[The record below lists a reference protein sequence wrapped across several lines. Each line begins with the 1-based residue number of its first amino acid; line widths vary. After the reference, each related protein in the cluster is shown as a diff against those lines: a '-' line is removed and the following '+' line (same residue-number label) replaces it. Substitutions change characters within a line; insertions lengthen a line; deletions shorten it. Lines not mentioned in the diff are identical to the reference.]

1 MKKKLSNFCKSKFSL
16 LVISVL
22 VVVCLV
28 SYVTYTN
35 HKLSNQQ
42 NNQQRLIDQLNN
54 RISHEK
60 EQVNTLVKE
69 GQTTYKTLNKLQQEV
84 ASLTR
89 RMDEVQQYQLDQA
102 LSQKRDEEARP
113 SFDDLNGLQ
122 TQLGSLQFQ
131 IKDLNQKLYE
141 LNKANITATVNN
153 TQNPSVQLNNLPSS
167 TPPKAVLK
175 PLIPPFAVLGIES
188 RGGELFLSVAPSK
201 SASLS
206 QIKLLRT
213 GDSFRGW
220 QLKAIKTNAAVFV
233 VGTRQQVINIR

>member
-102 LSQKRDEEARP
+102 LNQKRDEDARP

-122 TQLGSLQFQ
+122 TQIGSLQFQ

-141 LNKANITATVNN
+141 LTKTNITATVNN
-153 TQNPSVQLNNLPSS
+153 TQTPITANPVSSV
-167 TPPKAVLK
+167 TPKAILK

-188 RGGELFLSVAPSK
+188 RGGELFVSVAPSK

-233 VGTRQQVINIR
+233 VGTRQQVVNIR